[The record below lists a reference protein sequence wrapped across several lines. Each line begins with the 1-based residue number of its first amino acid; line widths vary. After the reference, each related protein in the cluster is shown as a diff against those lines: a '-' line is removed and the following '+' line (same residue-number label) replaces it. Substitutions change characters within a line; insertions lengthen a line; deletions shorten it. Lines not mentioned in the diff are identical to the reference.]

1 MRKPQSKKP
10 LDTINLAEEVSK
22 GFDESDKLSARLD
35 RYSIAKKRALENQK
49 YLADSLLQFAA
60 ERCDPD
66 QSFNKYDFARK
77 TSVLLAGC
85 GNYLKFNHYYTVG
98 KVRLRAASFCR
109 QHLICPLCAIRRG
122 AKTLK
127 AYIDRYSVIRALNP
141 SWRLSMITLTVK
153 NGDNLKERFEHL
165 QKAVQRI
172 FERRRDWLKKGR
184 GLTEWRK
191 VHGYVGTYELT
202 NQGKGWHPHAHIMV
216 LHTDNF
222 DYKAL
227 QAEWKDITGDS
238 HVLNVAAAQ
247 HPDQPELD
255 FLEVFKYAV
264 KFSDLTPADNLKA
277 FLILRRRRLLFSGG
291 AFRGVEVP
299 EALEDEPLDNLPYIE
314 LMYRFAFGAYS
325 LTSSEMVEAPPPV
338 EPATAGADACGVKPA
353 ETAEQQSQSLP
364 AKKLERQARK
374 RWLDKVAAA
383 AGADVPVQSLRV
395 KPPQQNQEPEPEE
408 KQLVMLQSPE
418 P

>member
-1 MRKPQSKKP
+1 MQETQIKKP
-10 LDTINLAEEVSK
+10 LDTVNLAEEVTK
-22 GFDESDKLSARLD
+22 GFDDADKLSARLN
-35 RYSIAKKRALENQK
+35 RYSTAKKRALENYDHLTDTHRQ
-49 YLADSLLQFAA
+49 LLLETGVGQLTEVVRLTAN
-60 ERCDPD
+60 RLD
-66 QSFNKYDFARK
+66 R
-77 TSVLLAGC
+77 C

-98 KVRLRAASFCR
+98 KVRLASARFCK

-127 AYIDRYSVIRALNP
+127 AYTDRHSVIRAENP

-165 QKAVQRI
+165 QKSVQRV
-172 FERRRDWLKKGR
+172 FKRRRDWLGKGR

-191 VHGYVGTYELT
+191 VHGYVGTYEVT
-202 NQGKGWHPHAHIMV
+202 KDNGFGEVKKTGWHPHAHIMV
-216 LHTDNF
+216 LHTENF

-227 QAEWKDITGDS
+227 QAEWKEITGDS

-247 HPDQPELD
+247 HPDMPELD

-277 FLILRRRRLLFSGG
+277 FLVLRRHRLLFSGG

-299 EALEDEPLDNLPYIE
+299 EALEDEPLDSLPYIE
-314 LMYRFAFGAYS
+314 LMYRYAFGAYS
-325 LTSSEMVEAPPPV
+325 LKSSEMVEAPLPV
-338 EPATAGADACGVKPA
+338 VSVTAGDDAGGAKPA
-353 ETAEQQSQSLP
+353 ETAEQQRQQLP
-364 AKKLERQARK
+364 ANKLERQARK
-374 RWLDKVAAA
+374 RWLDRMAAA

-395 KPPQQNQEPEPEE
+395 QPPQQTQEPEPQEN
-408 KQLVMLQSPE
+408 SS
-418 P
+418 

>member
-1 MRKPQSKKP
+1 MHKPQSKKP

-22 GFDESDKLSARLD
+22 GFDEIDKLSARLD
-35 RYSIAKKRALENQK
+35 RYSTAKKRALENYEHLIDTHRQ
-49 YLADSLLQFAA
+49 LLLEKDGGRLTEVVRLTAN
-60 ERCDPD
+60 RLD
-66 QSFNKYDFARK
+66 R
-77 TSVLLAGC
+77 C

-98 KVRLRAASFCR
+98 KVRLASARFCK

-127 AYIDRYSVIRALNP
+127 AYTDRHSVIRAENP

-165 QKAVQRI
+165 QKSVQRV

-191 VHGYVGTYELT
+191 VHGYVGTYEVT

-216 LHTDNF
+216 LHTENF

-227 QAEWKDITGDS
+227 QTEWKEITGDS

-247 HPDQPELD
+247 HPDMPELD

-277 FLILRRRRLLFSGG
+277 FLVLRRHRLLFSGG

-299 EALEDEPLDNLPYIE
+299 EALEDEPLDSLPYIE
-314 LMYRFAFGAYS
+314 LMYRYAFGAYN
-325 LTSSEMVEAPPPV
+325 LKSSEMVEAPPPV
-338 EPATAGADACGVKPA
+338 ESVTAGDDAGGAQPA
-353 ETAEQQSQSLP
+353 ETAEQQRQQLP
-364 AKKLERQARK
+364 AKRLERQARK
-374 RWLDKVAAA
+374 RWLDRMAAA
-383 AGADVPVQSLRV
+383 AGADVTVRSLRMQ
-395 KPPQQNQEPEPEE
+395 PPRQTQEPEPQEN
-408 KQLVMLQSPE
+408 SS
-418 P
+418 

>member
-1 MRKPQSKKP
+1 MRKPQMKKP
-10 LDTINLAEEVSK
+10 LDMFNLAGEVSK
-22 GFDESDKLSARLD
+22 GFDENDKLSARLD
-35 RYSIAKKRALENQK
+35 RYSTAKKRALENHEHLIDTHRQ
-49 YLADSLLQFAA
+49 LLLEKDVGRLTEVVRLTAN
-60 ERCDPD
+60 RLD
-66 QSFNKYDFARK
+66 R
-77 TSVLLAGC
+77 C

-98 KVRLRAASFCR
+98 KIRLSSARFCK

-127 AYIDRYSVIRALNP
+127 AYTDRHHVINAENP

-165 QKAVQRI
+165 QKSVQRV
-172 FERRRDWLKKGR
+172 FKRRRDWLDKGR

-191 VHGYVGTYELT
+191 VHGYVGTYEVT

-216 LHTDNF
+216 LHTESF
-222 DYKAL
+222 DYKTL
-227 QAEWKDITGDS
+227 QAEWKEITGDS
-238 HVLNVAAAQ
+238 HVLNVAAAR

-277 FLILRRRRLLFSGG
+277 FLVLRRHRLLFSGG

-299 EALEDEPLDNLPYIE
+299 ESLEDEPLDNLPYIE

-325 LTSSEMVEAPPPV
+325 LTSSEMVEAPSLV
-338 EPATAGADACGVKPA
+338 EPVTAGADACGVKPA
-353 ETAEQQSQSLP
+353 ETAEQQSQCLP

-374 RWLDKVAAA
+374 RWLDRMAAA
-383 AGADVPVQSLRV
+383 AGADVPVQSLRMQ
-395 KPPQQNQEPEPEE
+395 PPQQNQEPEPKE
-408 KQLVMLQSPE
+408 KQLLMLQSP
-418 P
+418 